1 MAEEQNRNQIIRKDA
16 RGCFVESLDDY
27 FHMGKAHLLFAAY
40 DMNRPPGQRQTDSIN
55 IFIGVG
61 ELQEICRKLSSG
73 ELRWLMDQKRNA
85 NDQTPLMEWLGGTS
99 AEKLARL
106 GRARQ
111 DGMSLSRTA
120 KLLCGN
126 RTDFLFV
133 AASGPGEQ
141 SQKGLIVPRFG
152 KNPENHVTVSLAW
165 DALSELFL
173 LTREHYQAWLSARY
187 FASMSGQQAQQ
198 DGGQARGGYQ
208 ADGNQYQ
215 QPYQSDGNQYQQPY
229 QAGGNQYQ
237 ADGTQYQGG
246 YQTGTPQDQG
256 AYQTDGAQYQ
266 APPAGNTV
274 QYPGGQGYQTG
285 QPADAYQ
292 GNNLFQYPEQYRQAG

>member
-1 MAEEQNRNQIIRKDA
+1 MTKNNAIWD
-16 RGCFVESLDDY
+16 
-27 FHMGKAHLLFAAY
+27 
-40 DMNRPPGQRQTDSIN
+40 
-55 IFIGVG
+55 
-61 ELQEICRKLSSG
+61 CRKC
-73 ELRWLMDQKRNA
+73 RI
-85 NDQTPLMEWLGGTS
+85 TLMEWLGGTS

-198 DGGQARGGYQ
+198 DGGQYQGGYQ
-208 ADGNQYQ
+208 GDGNQHQ
-215 QPYQSDGNQYQQPY
+215 QPYQAGGAQYQQPY

-237 ADGTQYQGG
+237 ADGTQYQGGYQTGTPQDAYQGGYQTGTPQDAYQGGYQTGTPQDAYQGG